1 MLIPLKPYNPSII
14 KSLTIGEMI
23 FLNYIN
29 NDLVAVLNDGTI
41 IGKLGTKS
49 HWQIETRCS
58 QQEGISYL
66 IWAIFKKTIII
77 EFNGYTPKRNVS

>member
-1 MLIPLKPYNPSII
+1 MLIPLKPYNSSII
-14 KSLTIGEMI
+14 RSLTIGELV
-23 FLNYIN
+23 FLNYTN

-41 IGKLGTKS
+41 IGKLALKS

-58 QQEGISYL
+58 HQENISYL

-77 EFNGYTPKRNVS
+77 EFNGYTLPRNVS